1 MNQFISEGYEGAV
14 IRARDSDYVFSYNA
28 RRSNTTLKYKRRLDI
43 EVQVV
48 AFTQGQAR
56 DSGAIVFICEYNGHR
71 FNVVQ
76 NTTVAQRK
84 LQFAHLLKNPEQ
96 LNTLKLIPLTI
107 EHSGLSDLGV
117 PQQPRGIQFR
127 YDLIAPEL
135 ARTQIAQQLTTMF
148 T

>member
-1 MNQFISEGYEGAV
+1 M
-14 IRARDSDYVFSYNA
+14 
-28 RRSNTTLKYKRRLDI
+28 
-43 EVQVV
+43 
-48 AFTQGQAR
+48 
-56 DSGAIVFICEYNGHR
+56 
-71 FNVVQ
+71 VQ